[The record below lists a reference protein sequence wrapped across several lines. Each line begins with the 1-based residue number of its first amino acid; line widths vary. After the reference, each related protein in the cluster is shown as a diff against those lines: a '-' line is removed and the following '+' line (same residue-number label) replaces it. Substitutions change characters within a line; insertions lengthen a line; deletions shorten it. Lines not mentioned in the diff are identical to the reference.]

1 MAYDPVELLSESH
14 ALGKQQFDN
23 NDFMKSVN
31 DYLAGGVNWVGNQ
44 PLNAILG
51 GLEPKTTPKELL
63 VFGGEGEGRSK

>member
-14 ALGKQQFDN
+14 ALTKSQFDN

-51 GLEPKTTPKELL
+51 GMESQRTPKELL
-63 VFGGEGEGRSK
+63 VFGGEGDK

>member
-14 ALGKQQFDN
+14 ALVKGQFDN

-51 GLEPKTTPKELL
+51 GLEPQTIPKELL
-63 VFGGEGEGRSK
+63 VFGGEGNVK

>member
-14 ALGKQQFDN
+14 TLTKNQFDN

-31 DYLAGGVNWVGNQ
+31 DYLAGGINWVGNQ

-51 GLEPKTTPKELL
+51 GMEPQTTPKELL
-63 VFGGEGEGRSK
+63 VFGGFEGNKK